1 MEGKRRKAREV
12 ALQALY
18 AIEIGGGELPSILN
32 YLFSS
37 NELGEETKS
46 FVVELSQMAFS
57 HREEIDKL
65 IGKMA
70 KHWELR
76 RIATVDRNILRL
88 AICEIFWFPDIPPK
102 VSINEAIELAKKYS
116 TRESG
121 RFVNGILD
129 SVAKEG
135 GKVVGKQEG
144 KGGQE

>member
-12 ALQALY
+12 TLQALY
-18 AIEIGGGELPSILN
+18 AIEVGEGELPLILE
-32 YLFSS
+32 YLLDS
-37 NELGEETKS
+37 NDLREETKS
-46 FVVELSQMAFS
+46 FVIKLCQKTFS
-57 HREEIDKL
+57 HKEEIDSL
-65 IGKMA
+65 IGKVA

-76 RIATVDRNILRL
+76 RITTVDRNILRL

-129 SVAKEG
+129 SIARG
-135 GKVVGKQEG
+135 SGKVVDKQEG
-144 KGGQE
+144 KGGQD

>member
-12 ALQALY
+12 VLQALY
-18 AIEIGGGELPSILN
+18 AIEIGGGELPSILD
-32 YLFSS
+32 YLLNS

-46 FVVELSQMAFS
+46 FVVELSQKAFS
-57 HREEIDKL
+57 HKEEIDKL

-88 AICEIFWFPDIPPK
+88 AICELFWFPDIPPK

-129 SVAKEG
+129 SIAKES

-144 KGGQE
+144 KGGQA

>member
-1 MEGKRRKAREV
+1 MEGRRRKAREV

-18 AIEIGGGELPSILN
+18 AVEIGGEELPSILD
-32 YLFSS
+32 YLFSD
-37 NELGEETKS
+37 NDLEEEIKS
-46 FVVELSQMAFS
+46 FVIELTQKAFS
-57 HREEIDKL
+57 HMGKIDEL
-65 IGKMA
+65 IGRMA

-121 RFVNGILD
+121 LFVNGILD
-129 SVAKEG
+129 SVARESR
-135 GKVVGKQEG
+135 KVEEKG
-144 KGGQE
+144 KGGEE

>member
-46 FVVELSQMAFS
+46 FVIDLSQKAFS
-57 HREEIDKL
+57 HKEEIDKL
-65 IGKMA
+65 IGRMA

-129 SVAKEG
+129 SVAKES

>member
-1 MEGKRRKAREV
+1 MEGRRRKAREV

-18 AIEIGGGELPSILN
+18 AVEIGGEELPSILD
-32 YLFSS
+32 YLFSD
-37 NELGEETKS
+37 NDLEEETQS
-46 FVVELSQMAFS
+46 FVIELTQKAFS
-57 HREEIDKL
+57 HMGKIDEL
-65 IGKMA
+65 IGRMA

-129 SVAKEG
+129 SVARESR
-135 GKVVGKQEG
+135 KVEEKG
-144 KGGQE
+144 KGGEE

>member
-1 MEGKRRKAREV
+1 MEGRRRKAREV

-18 AIEIGGGELPSILN
+18 AVEIGGEKLPSILD
-32 YLFSS
+32 YLFRD
-37 NELGEETKS
+37 NDLEEETKS
-46 FVVELSQMAFS
+46 FVIELTQKAFS
-57 HREEIDKL
+57 HMGKIDEL
-65 IGKMA
+65 IGRMA

-129 SVAKEG
+129 SVARESR
-135 GKVVGKQEG
+135 KVEEKG
-144 KGGQE
+144 KGGEE

>member
-1 MEGKRRKAREV
+1 MEGRRRKAREV

-18 AIEIGGGELPSILN
+18 AVEIGGEELPSILD
-32 YLFSS
+32 YLFSD
-37 NELGEETKS
+37 NDLEEETKS
-46 FVVELSQMAFS
+46 FVIELTQKVFS
-57 HREEIDKL
+57 HMGKIDEL
-65 IGKMA
+65 IGRMA

-129 SVAKEG
+129 SVARESR
-135 GKVVGKQEG
+135 KVEEKG
-144 KGGQE
+144 KGGEE

>member
-1 MEGKRRKAREV
+1 MEGRRRKAREV

-18 AIEIGGGELPSILN
+18 AVEIGGEKLPSILD
-32 YLFSS
+32 YLFSD
-37 NELGEETKS
+37 NDLEEETQS
-46 FVVELSQMAFS
+46 FVIELTQKAFS
-57 HREEIDKL
+57 HMGKIDEL
-65 IGKMA
+65 IGRMA

-129 SVAKEG
+129 SVARESR
-135 GKVVGKQEG
+135 KVEEKG
-144 KGGQE
+144 KGGEE

>member
-46 FVVELSQMAFS
+46 FVIDLSQKAFS
-57 HREEIDKL
+57 HKEEIDKL
-65 IGKMA
+65 IGRMA

-129 SVAKEG
+129 SVAKES
-135 GKVVGKQEG
+135 GKVVGKQGG

>member
-18 AIEIGGGELPSILN
+18 AVEVGEIELTLILN
-32 YLFSS
+32 YLFG
-37 NELGEETKS
+37 NNDLGEETRS
-46 FVVELSQMAFS
+46 FVTDLTIETFS
-57 HREEIDKL
+57 HQEEIDAL

-70 KHWELR
+70 RHWELR

-88 AICEIFWFPDIPPK
+88 AICEILRFPDIPVK

-116 TRESG
+116 TVESG

-129 SVAKEG
+129 SVAKESV
-135 GKVVGKQEG
+135 KVEEKQEG
-144 KGGQE
+144 KGG